1 MDHVFIVPA
10 LDSSASKKQSKDLR
24 YLKHLAIGS
33 QGKVSEIQI
42 GTFQSFLE
50 KGTIGIA
57 NWCRV

>member
-57 NWCRV
+57 N